1 MDDNKSLL
9 DLLKEDSE
17 RYAQYKTALE
27 KMGYTEGTYESTLLK
42 GMIQKNNNDFNK
54 IKQEIDKSVAQR
66 DKTIKKYTKQEE
78 KIDVLSKEA
87 INWLNEQ
94 AKKVQ
99 LQNKKMA
106 KETEELKQQEKKMR
120 SRGVSKGVKKV
131 QPKVRE
137 ISEPTSYVKTTKV
150 LLDPDRPD
158 DSYDVR
164 VSNLIEP
171 NQAIIDRF
179 AKSGRNVSNLAKGQL
194 SQQEIQKR
202 MVSEYKKVGI
212 GVKFEGNRV
221 GFYSLEKYKTPKQ
234 AKWDDIANVEVAL
247 LDNHG
252 QLTKGN
258 QKIANLSHLTQYFNP
273 NSGIPELGLTS
284 SYDLQFQNLLNLKGY
299 KEGIESKL
307 VQAIKKGDKDK
318 ASYMMKMGVERALE
332 GVPTSVSM
340 AAKEEALKQVQG
352 MKTQEQMVSLN
363 SMYSIKNFAESF
375 FRYKQDA
382 INAIYKTIGSK
393 REITDETFELTPQEY
408 KDFAV
413 AFTLSAWGKEKEF
426 SQGVQPGLLKE
437 LLTSDEFKYLR
448 KNAKEASYQDLRPVL
463 ESLKE
468 ETFLSGILGTSGA
481 QEVLPFGVFGDLSN
495 RALNQVFN
503 YNDRARVPRIGRK
516 QIFGSEIG
524 RLSGVNYD
532 KAEMTQYIGAQV
544 SDSKIYDVISK
555 SEDLRKQLGAVLPS
569 VQEGG
574 IIIPKAL
581 AHELAS
587 YRDAQVRLSSK
598 KLDSLFGIG
607 EGENFLSGADRLSEA
622 LGAGPLSDLKVGE
635 TFSINGGR
643 LIGDSKFSSVF
654 GKSELEFLAKEI
666 GLLANDM
673 ITGITRTDEG
683 LKLDIRKFEEVNEG
697 TKLLTGSGG
706 RQTARIVSNEF
717 FENLKK
723 GLGLSEKTQ
732 YITEKQSIKS
742 KTLMESLRGR
752 VGFFIGEAL
761 ENGLDKEEILSTLK
775 KTQLGRTFKLVD
787 GKFESSAYYDYDDNE
802 YKYINENGDIAEV
815 FEPLKGETLKDAIRR
830 GVIEGENSDL
840 QFLGKTLLGEEK
852 YASTLGLV
860 QDFINMAN
868 EVPYFDKVGSSN
880 VNEVERTA
888 RVKFSDRERRA
899 EMRTLADAKKQLGE
913 GLSEGLELFIQDE
926 KKQIENYG
934 EQGLLA
940 QKQIEVMNR
949 SLQGL
954 SNSGG
959 YNPKK
964 RKALNV
970 SFDKEGNLLL
980 NGEKYSGEWT
990 TSAGDWDGSKGVK
1003 TEDFKKSI
1011 VSILREKQSELG
1023 AKDVVLKAGGKSV
1036 LLADVAGTYKSLEE
1050 KDDYYIPSQV
1060 DKTNLA
1066 ILSRAA
1072 SLDTTQEQFEE
1083 ALTQLAKDYKFL
1095 ATDKN
1100 SKLFQRATQSYVGN
1114 SGYFKV
1120 IGQNAGESS
1129 ATGEYNTMYTS
1140 EESIRQMLSSSQ
1152 NATASDRAKNIR
1164 NLSYMLKAEGAEGVA
1179 DYSNIKKTSKLNAQK
1194 LVEIETEL
1202 VEGLIERV
1210 RNGET
1215 QLLSQFH
1222 RYPSTSGR
1230 DVRFSKLA
1238 IDSNMKGTDTLAIP
1252 RGLALTVNADYDGD
1266 KTQSRLLFAGSD
1278 YASYEDFKKAYE
1290 AAKQVTALDTKIAK
1304 NMELWEK
1311 RNAESPDTSGD
1322 AVVSDILN
1330 REPNIIASLM
1340 SKANKHS
1347 VGYFSNLST
1356 NVRNFMQDI
1365 GIDEVA
1371 GAGTKQAG
1379 QAAFARAYMETLE
1392 QDSISAKKV
1401 FSRLS
1406 KQEGGENFFVDEL
1419 DALYNL
1425 MNQGAFK
1432 TAIEKS
1438 QSMGMGFENSRQ
1450 LELARATLEVYNPEL
1465 YEKEFASIFNM
1476 ENGEAKTA
1484 KIIEMLEDAFSMITR
1499 EANARQITAQ
1509 DFTSSNWKRK
1519 DLSNYS
1525 QARRDAIQ
1533 QHEQRAQELS
1543 DKVKNKFGS
1552 FRTGIAENEAD
1563 HAITHHRWVNVDGSE
1578 FRREQVDSVTGLIHQ
1593 FDRPLPPWEQEKLDI
1608 TAAKGTFAHKVA
1620 EILGNQNVTKVEDLD
1635 QASLKEL
1642 TQAQIDL
1649 ENAIKGDATPELIKK
1664 LIARA
1669 EAVAGIAQ
1677 KENLISRNAMQE
1689 VTLGGKFQ
1697 GAQKAVA
1704 GQADIVSYDDKGL
1717 MVGDYKFSSQ
1727 GGEKIEAERI
1737 LQASIYMALYEEEL
1751 LKEAEVLKQAKEKGT
1766 LTPEQEQR
1774 LSKIQEVLTASEKG
1788 RTVKILRS
1796 FEKNGQAF
1804 VETLTTEAM
1813 TREEALEE
1821 LKHLQGY
1828 KELQEKINE
1837 IDAQLPMAKSEA
1849 VVEALKKQR
1858 EELEEQQRALIRERS
1873 PVSAS
1878 RILNGRERNYSYV
1891 NEQGESVDRES
1902 IYSQGSTRTEHN
1914 KLINKYTKNK
1924 KEQYKVIEDMQ
1935 RLELTT
1941 QREGESQGSQ
1951 VLMNTYR
1958 QRLAFLEEQ
1967 LRLIDI
1973 TKLSE
1978 EEQVRLNEKL
1988 NDLNQAHITN
1998 SRKIAASQKQQV
2010 GFLQKLVGGFKQQ
2023 LTYLIDMSLAY
2034 QAVGKLKQIISSVIQ
2049 KTEELDSR
2057 MVDLQ
2062 IATGMNRDEI
2072 KVLMKDYVSLGRELG
2087 RTTTDVAAAANDWLR
2102 AGYEGKEAAE
2112 LTKGSMMLS
2121 TLGMIESAE
2130 ATKYL
2135 ISTLKGWKLNA
2146 EDVIGVVDKL
2156 TAVDM
2161 SAAISAGDLALAM
2174 SRANNSAKL
2183 AGADMNNFIGYV
2195 TTVADVSQK
2204 SAESV
2209 GESFKTIDFG
2219 SNVA

>member
-66 DKTIKKYTKQEE
+66 DKIVKEYTKQEE
-78 KIDVLSKEA
+78 KIDVLNKES
-87 INWLNEQ
+87 INQLNEQ
-94 AKKVQ
+94 VKKVQ

-131 QPKVRE
+131 QPKTRK
-137 ISEPTSYVKTTKV
+137 ISEPVPHVKTTKV
-150 LLDPDRPD
+150 LLDQDRPD
-158 DSYDVR
+158 DSYDAK

-234 AKWDDIANVEVAL
+234 AKWDDIASVEVAL

-252 QLTKGN
+252 QLVKGN

-273 NSGIPELGLTS
+273 NSKIPELGLTS

-318 ASYMMKMGVERALE
+318 ASYMMKMGVERALD
-332 GVPTSVSM
+332 GVPTSVSA

-352 MKTQEQMVSLN
+352 MKTPEQMVSLN

-481 QEVLPFGVFGDLSN
+481 QEVLPFGVFGDLSS

-503 YNDRARVPRIGRK
+503 YNDRARAPRIGRK

-654 GKSELEFLAKEI
+654 GKSELESLAKEI
-666 GLLANDM
+666 GLLASDM

-742 KTLMESLRGR
+742 KTLMETLRGR

-1036 LLADVAGTYKSLEE
+1036 LLADVAGAYKSLEE

-1401 FSRLS
+1401 LNRLS

-1419 DALYNL
+1419 DTLYNL

-1432 TAIEKS
+1432 AAIEKS

-1552 FRTGIAENEAD
+1552 FKTGIAENEAD

-1642 TQAQIDL
+1642 EQAQIDL

-1664 LIARA
+1664 LTARA

-1751 LKEAEVLKQAKEKGT
+1751 MKELAVLEDAEKNGT

-1774 LSKIQEVLTASEKG
+1774 LSKVQEVLSASKKG

-1804 VETLTTEAM
+1804 VETLTTEAL

-1837 IDAQLPMAKSEA
+1837 IDAQLPTAKSEA

-1891 NEQGESVDRES
+1891 NEQGENVDRES

-1935 RLELTT
+1935 RLELTNK
-1941 QREGESQGSQ
+1941 QQGESQGSQ

-1967 LRLIDI
+1967 LRLIDR

-1988 NDLNQAHITN
+1988 NDLNQAHIIN

-2034 QAVGKLKQIISSVIQ
+2034 QAVGKLKQIISAVIQ